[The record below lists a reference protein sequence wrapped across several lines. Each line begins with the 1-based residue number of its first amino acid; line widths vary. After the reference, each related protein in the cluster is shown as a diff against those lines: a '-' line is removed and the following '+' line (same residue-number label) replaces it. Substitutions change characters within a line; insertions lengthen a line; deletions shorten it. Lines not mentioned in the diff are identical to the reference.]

1 MYFFR
6 YLIPII
12 NTCIIS
18 IQVDYRKFRK
28 ITSKEKVLENIER
41 KIEARSFPF
50 SS

>member
-18 IQVDYRKFRK
+18 IQVDRKFRK